1 MNGNGSYEKEQ
12 RSFIIPQTVKNTGGG
27 RFPRKERMPCC
38 NPLDWDDNLTHS
50 WEQVPVETKKVVAQ
64 YKGNNKGSSHDKF
77 IM

>member
-1 MNGNGSYEKEQ
+1 
-12 RSFIIPQTVKNTGGG
+12 
-27 RFPRKERMPCC
+27 MPCC